1 VNVMLDGALRPVKDR
16 YLGPVVAGPVG
27 RLHPTLLS
35 MLSLLTAVGAGLA
48 ASRQLAVVAVALWL
62 LSRFADGLDG
72 AVARDR
78 GTASDLG
85 GFVDIVF
92 DTIGYAAIPL
102 GVAAGIDSR
111 TGWIVTAVLL
121 ATFYVNAVSWTYI
134 AAVLEKRGSAG
145 AVTSVVMPRGLVE
158 GTETIVFFT
167 LALAVPSIA
176 VWVFGVMAAAVAVTV
191 GERLWWSRS
200 VLR

>member
-1 VNVMLDGALRPVKDR
+1 MLDRALRPVKDR
-16 YLGPVVAGPVG
+16 YLGPVVSGPVG

-35 MLSLLTAVGAGLA
+35 TLSLLTAVGAGIA
-48 ASRQLAVVAVALWL
+48 AWRQLALVAVVLWL
-62 LSRFADGLDG
+62 LSRLADGLDG

-78 GTASDLG
+78 GTANDLG

-111 TGWIVTAVLL
+111 AGWIVTAILL

-145 AVTSVVMPRGLVE
+145 GTTSVVMPRGLVE

-167 LALAVPSIA
+167 VALAVPSIA
-176 VWVFGVMAAAVAVTV
+176 VWVFGAMAAAVTVTV
-191 GERLWWSRS
+191 IERLWWSRS

>member
-1 VNVMLDGALRPVKDR
+1 MMLDSVLRPVKDR

-27 RLHPTLLS
+27 RLHPMVMS
-35 MLSLLTAVGAGLA
+35 GLSLLTAIGAGVA
-48 ASRQLAVVAVALWL
+48 ASQRLAFVAVALWL
-62 LSRFADGLDG
+62 LSRIADGLDG
-72 AVARDR
+72 AVARAR

-92 DTIGYAAIPL
+92 DTIGYAAVPL
-102 GVAAGIDSR
+102 GVAAGIDTR
-111 TGWIVTAVLL
+111 AGWIVTAVLL

-134 AAVLEKRGSAG
+134 AAVLEKRGPTG

-158 GTETIVFFT
+158 GTETIVFFA

-176 VWVFGVMAAAVAVTV
+176 VWVFGVMAAAVAITV
-191 GERLWWSRS
+191 IERLWWSRS
-200 VLR
+200 VLP